1 MYVCVSDDYV
11 CVCVC
16 VCTCARERERERE
29 RERDVKE
36 VTHCLTYN
44 SSRISL
50 YYQLSTELITTSHSS
65 DEWPQQLHVQ
75 TMIQCTY
82 IS

>member
-16 VCTCARERERERE
+16 VCVYMCE
-29 RERDVKE
+29 RERDVNE